1 MSAVFWNDFNGATPF
16 AHLAKKTDKGI
27 IQPSMEEKPQTIPK
41 VQNLVVARFRDGK
54 MIRGITRDFGP
65 QKKVF
70 HVSTIERHGR
80 TTVDGKVFEISL
92 SELKAVFFVK
102 SLEGRQDP
110 LSLKGLM
117 EEKLEA
123 PGLMKVRITF
133 FDGEVLVGTTQGYAP
148 EREGFFI
155 VPLER
160 DSNNLRI
167 FVISSSVKKVET
179 WK

>member
-1 MSAVFWNDFNGATPF
+1 
-16 AHLAKKTDKGI
+16 
-27 IQPSMEEKPQTIPK
+27 MEEQPQTARK
-41 VQNLVVARFRDGK
+41 VQNLVVARYQDGK
-54 MIRGITRDFGP
+54 IIRGATHDFGP

-70 HVSTIERHGR
+70 HVSTIEKHGR
-80 TTVDGKVFEISL
+80 TVAGKVFEIHL

-102 SLEGRQDP
+102 SLEGRKGP
-110 LSLKGLM
+110 PSLKGLM

-123 PGLMKVRITF
+123 PGSMKARITF
-133 FDGEVLVGTTQGYAP
+133 LDGEILVGTTQGYAA
-148 EREGFFI
+148 ERGGFFV

-167 FVISSSVKKVET
+167 FIVSSAVKKVET

>member
-1 MSAVFWNDFNGATPF
+1 
-16 AHLAKKTDKGI
+16 
-27 IQPSMEEKPQTIPK
+27 
-41 VQNLVVARFRDGK
+41 
-54 MIRGITRDFGP
+54 MIRGMTHDFGP

-70 HVSTIERHGR
+70 HVSTVEKHGR
-80 TTVDGKVFEISL
+80 TVHSKVFEIFL

-102 SLEGRQDP
+102 SLEGRQGSP
-110 LSLKGLM
+110 SLIGLM
-117 EEKLEA
+117 EEKMEA
-123 PGLMKVRITF
+123 SGLIKVRVTF
-133 FDGEVLVGTTQGYAP
+133 FDGEILVGTTHGYTP

-167 FVISSSVKKVET
+167 FVISGAVKKVET